1 MCTAVFHAGV
11 TTLVAGQHSRRI
23 EMSNDTKKVLIGL
36 PSRLLANVDL
46 MAKRECRTRS
56 GLIRE
61 ALRRYY
67 DNYRRT
73 ESNSA
78 DVQRLENIFTEIQ

>member
-1 MCTAVFHAGV
+1 MAGHD
-11 TTLVAGQHSRRI
+11 LWRI

-46 MAKRECRTRS
+46 MAKCECRTRS
-56 GLIRE
+56 DLIRE

-73 ESNSA
+73 ESSSA
-78 DVQRLENIFTEIQ
+78 EVQRLENIYSETR

>member
-1 MCTAVFHAGV
+1 
-11 TTLVAGQHSRRI
+11 
-23 EMSNDTKKVLIGL
+23 MSNDTKKVLIGL

-46 MAKRECRTRS
+46 MAKYECRTRS
-56 GLIRE
+56 DLIRE

-73 ESNSA
+73 ESINT
-78 DVQRLENIFTEIQ
+78 DVQRLENIYSEIR

>member
-1 MCTAVFHAGV
+1 
-11 TTLVAGQHSRRI
+11 
-23 EMSNDTKKVLIGL
+23 MSNDTKKVLIGL

-46 MAKRECRTRS
+46 MAKYECRTRS
-56 GLIRE
+56 DLIRE

-67 DNYRRT
+67 ENYRRT

-78 DVQRLENIFTEIQ
+78 DVQRLENIFTEIR

>member
-1 MCTAVFHAGV
+1 
-11 TTLVAGQHSRRI
+11 
-23 EMSNDTKKVLIGL
+23 MSNDTKKVLIGL

-46 MAKRECRTRS
+46 MAKYECRTRS
-56 GLIRE
+56 DLIRE

-78 DVQRLENIFTEIQ
+78 DVQRLENIFTEIR